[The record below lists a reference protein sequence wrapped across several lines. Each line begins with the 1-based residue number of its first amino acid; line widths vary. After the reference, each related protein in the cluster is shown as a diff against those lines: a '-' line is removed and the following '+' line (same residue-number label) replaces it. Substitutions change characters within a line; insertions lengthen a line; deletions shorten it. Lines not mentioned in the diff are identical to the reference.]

1 MRRLMRAAT
10 SNADL
15 LEDVTR
21 YRAELQMRGSSEGLR
36 GHLYLFGEV
45 ILDVLF
51 TFVAK

>member
-21 YRAELQMRGSSEGLR
+21 YRTGVPV
-36 GHLYLFGEV
+36 HLL
-45 ILDVLF
+45 
-51 TFVAK
+51 K